1 MVQLITKRRKLSVK
15 WNANLFKE
23 SEKKLKIVQLVNKR
37 RKLSVQWTAKLL
49 KGF

>member
-15 WNANLFKE
+15 WNAKLFKG

-37 RKLSVQWTAKLL
+37 RKLSVQWTAKLF

>member
-1 MVQLITKRRKLSVK
+1 MVQLITKRRKLFVK
-15 WNANLFKE
+15 WNAKLFKE
-23 SEKKLKIVQLVNKR
+23 SEKKFKIVQLVNKR